1 MKKKH
6 IVKAVLIIGFLLFL
20 NYLESTACN
29 KKGSIA
35 DKINW
40 AGHNCPKSK

>member
-1 MKKKH
+1 MKRKH
-6 IVKAVLIIGFLLFL
+6 IIKAILFIGFLLFL

-35 DKINW
+35 EKINW
-40 AGHNCPKSK
+40 AGHNCN